1 MAHTSEVDVAVDA
14 SAALP
19 GCDYSDSFRVPSPA
33 PATAEQWARA
43 AFEPTPGRTFANQQR
58 VWRGVLQLRFGPVPS
73 PDHVAGWAVVDR
85 RPDRL
90 VLGATSWHL
99 EGRLVIEAEPDAARV
114 TTLVRF
120 RNPVGRAVWAAVA
133 PLHRHAVP
141 GILDA
146 ARSRLA
152 R

>member
-1 MAHTSEVDVAVDA
+1 MDVDDPAAEADHARRLTVLGATVQHAIDHVEV
-14 SAALP
+14 
-19 GCDYSDSFRVPSPA
+19 FPA
-33 PATAEQWARA
+33 
-43 AFEPTPGRTFANQQR
+43 
-58 VWRGVLQLRFGPVPS
+58 
-73 PDHVAGWAVVDR
+73 PDHVAGWTVVDR
-85 RPDRL
+85 RSDRL

-99 EGRLVIEAEPDAARV
+99 EGRLVFEAEPGAARV

-120 RNPVGRAVWAAVA
+120 RNPAGRAVWAVVA

-146 ARSRLA
+146 AHSRLT

>member
-1 MAHTSEVDVAVDA
+1 MAQTPPVDVAA
-14 SAALP
+14 ETRAALP
-19 GCDYSDSFRVPSPA
+19 TADYGDSFLVVTSA
-33 PATAEQWARA
+33 SSTAEEWARA
-43 AFEPTPGRTFANQQR
+43 AFEPTPGRTVASQQR
-58 VWRGVLQLRFGPVPS
+58 VWRGVLQLRLRPVPS

-85 RPDRL
+85 RPERL

-99 EGRLVIEAEPDAARV
+99 EGRLVFEGEPDAARV

-120 RNPVGRAVWAAVA
+120 RNPAGRAVWAVVA

-146 ARSRLA
+146 ARRRLTG
-152 R
+152 